1 MVADEIY
8 VIENINGIDGTLG
21 CEHSP
26 FLISQLFGCGKCAST
41 IVQ

>member
-26 FLISQLFGCGKCAST
+26 FLISQLLD
-41 IVQ
+41 VENVHQQ